1 MGGPAGR
8 SGDLSQLSTRKL
20 VILLNPAAAGG
31 RAAQLLPDAQR
42 ELETLGLPHRVV
54 ETRDMAHASQAAK
67 EVADDETVVAMGG
80 DGLVGALAAA
90 VRGRSPLGVLPAGRG
105 NDFARELKIPSD
117 IPGASRVLAE
127 GTERALD
134 LGEANGRP
142 FICIA
147 STGFDSEANRI
158 ANEARFIKG
167 NLVYAY
173 AAIRALISWRRAR
186 FELKLDGQGHSLE
199 GYTVVAANTRF
210 YGGGMR
216 VAPGAD
222 PTDGILEVVLI
233 GQTSKL
239 RFLSNL
245 PKVFSAKHV
254 ELEGVKVF
262 HAREVEIAAN
272 RPFDVY
278 ADGEILTTL
287 PATVRLV
294 PEAVRVIAPST

>member
-1 MGGPAGR
+1 LSGR
-8 SGDLSQLSTRKL
+8 KVAL
-20 VILLNPAAAGG
+20 LLNPSAAGG
-31 RAAQLLPDAQR
+31 RAARLLPEALR
-42 ELETLGLPHRVV
+42 ELQALGLSCRVV
-54 ETRDMAHASQAAK
+54 ETRDIAHAAQAAQ
-67 EVADDETVVAMGG
+67 EAAADETVVAMGG

-90 VRGRSPLGVLPAGRG
+90 VRGRVPLGVLPAGRG
-105 NDFARELKIPSD
+105 NDFARELKIPFD

-127 GTERALD
+127 GTERSLD

-173 AAIRALISWRRAR
+173 AALRALIFWRRAR
-186 FELKLDGQGHSLE
+186 FELKLDGREHDLE
-199 GYTVVAANTRF
+199 GYTVVVANTRF

-222 PTDGILEVVLI
+222 PTDGMLEVVLI

-245 PKVFSAKHV
+245 PKVFTAKHV
-254 ELEGVKVF
+254 ELEGVEVF
-262 HAREVEIAAN
+262 RAREVEIKAN

-278 ADGEILTTL
+278 ADGENLTSL
-287 PATVRLV
+287 PATVRLI